1 MDNGSITAAQVTTRS
16 NRPCSRKRWRTTLGM
31 GNAVAMGGSSR
42 KTAELHKSS
51 ACYSCPRGQYRMRG
65 LTSGAQSCR
74 QLLLRNLAAMVL
86 ERSTCCFSSA
96 PVRAAIPAL
105 LWTEWPAK
113 IVRIVKPCRN
123 VQRESGAL
131 AAILESRLLPPPPLV
146 TLTRGSD
153 AL

>member
-51 ACYSCPRGQYRMRG
+51 ACYSCPR
-65 LTSGAQSCR
+65 
-74 QLLLRNLAAMVL
+74 
-86 ERSTCCFSSA
+86 
-96 PVRAAIPAL
+96 
-105 LWTEWPAK
+105 AK

-123 VQRESGAL
+123 VHRESGAL
-131 AAILESRLLPPPPLV
+131 AAILESRLWPPCSPKPRLIGG
-146 TLTRGSD
+146 TKSSLYG
-153 AL
+153 ALRHLLALLLLLATTCW